1 MEALFSQPG
10 SWLNVLGSVAL
21 VLAGYVANKYVIPF
35 LKVGRRDRYARYIAA
50 IADELTDD
58 LTTRYPEKQWLKHL
72 DEAVDQLATICGIK
86 HETARRA
93 IRAATA
99 RK

>member
-10 SWLNVLGSVAL
+10 SWLSVLGSVAL
-21 VLAGYVANKYVIPF
+21 VLAGHIANKYVIPF
-35 LKVGRRDRYARYIAA
+35 LKVGKRYRYARYIAA

-58 LTTRYPEKQWLKHL
+58 LRNKYPEKRWLKHL

-86 HETARRA
+86 HEIARRA
-93 IRAATA
+93 IRAAAA